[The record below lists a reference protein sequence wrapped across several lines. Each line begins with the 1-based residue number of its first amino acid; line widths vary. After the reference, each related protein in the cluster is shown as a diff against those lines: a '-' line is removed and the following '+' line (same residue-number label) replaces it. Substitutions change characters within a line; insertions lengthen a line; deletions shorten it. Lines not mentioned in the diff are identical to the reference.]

1 MRRHISILGSTGSI
15 GRQSLDVIAAC
26 GMTVAALT
34 ANRDAALVEAQ
45 ARRFKPELAVMMDGA
60 AAGRSARPPGR
71 HLRPGGLRAGGASWS
86 RHPGARRHGD
96 HRRGGRGGPQAHP
109 GRR

>member
-60 AAGRSARPPGR
+60 AADDLRVRLADTSVRVASGPEGLMEAATLERADTVITAVVGVVGHRPT
-71 HLRPGGLRAGGASWS
+71 LAAV
-86 RHPGARRHGD
+86 
-96 HRRGGRGGPQAHP
+96 
-109 GRR
+109 